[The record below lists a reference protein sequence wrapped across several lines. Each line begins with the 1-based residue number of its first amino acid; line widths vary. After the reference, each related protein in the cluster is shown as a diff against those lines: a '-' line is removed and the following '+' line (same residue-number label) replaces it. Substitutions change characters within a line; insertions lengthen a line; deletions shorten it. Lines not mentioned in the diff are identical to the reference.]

1 MSEIFIILGLILLN
15 GVFSMSEIALISAR
29 KSSLT
34 TDAKKG
40 NKAAKAA
47 LKLAGEPD
55 NFLST
60 VQIGITLI
68 GILTGIYSGNTIA
81 VLFTDWLLSV
91 GLASKY
97 ASWLAQGSIVV
108 VVTYLTLILGE
119 LVPKR
124 IGLSISEKVAKTV
137 ARPMLLLSVVG
148 SPFVWLLAKSTSG
161 IFNLLG
167 ISASENKVTEE
178 EIKSMVQEGTEGGEV
193 QPVEQDIVQRVF
205 LTGDLKVSSIMTHK
219 SDLVCMDI
227 NITHQ
232 EVKDLLKRVLYEV
245 YPVIDGDMDHV
256 RGVVYLKDLVLYLEN
271 EDFKVSDI
279 VKQAVYFHES
289 MNVYKV
295 LEQMK
300 TGGFSRGLVCDEFG
314 ACVGMV
320 TLKDIFEA
328 LVGNLNDEHEE
339 PDIIKRVDKEG
350 WLVDGQCPFYDFLC
364 YFKREDL
371 YEDAEYTTVA
381 GLILERLEHI
391 PHSGESITWN
401 GFSFEVVDMDGA
413 RIDKVLV
420 NYCPACDDEAGI

>member
-15 GVFSMSEIALISAR
+15 GVISMSEIALISAR

-91 GLASKY
+91 GVASKY

-256 RGVVYLKDLVLYLEN
+256 KGVVYLKDLVLYLEN

>member
-91 GLASKY
+91 GVASKY

-193 QPVEQDIVQRVF
+193 QPVEQEIVQRVF

-256 RGVVYLKDLVLYLEN
+256 KGVVYLKDLVLYLEN

>member
-91 GLASKY
+91 GVASKY

-193 QPVEQDIVQRVF
+193 QSVEQDIVQRVF

-256 RGVVYLKDLVLYLEN
+256 KGVVYLKDLVLYLEN

>member
-91 GLASKY
+91 GVASKY

-137 ARPMLLLSVVG
+137 ARPMLLLSAIG

-227 NITHQ
+227 NMTHQ

-256 RGVVYLKDLVLYLEN
+256 KGVVYLKDLVLYLEN

-279 VKQAVYFHES
+279 VKQAIYFQSIGADE
-289 MNVYKV
+289 NRRI
-295 LEQMK
+295 QPW
-300 TGGFSRGLVCDEFG
+300 TGV
-314 ACVGMV
+314 
-320 TLKDIFEA
+320 
-328 LVGNLNDEHEE
+328 
-339 PDIIKRVDKEG
+339 
-350 WLVDGQCPFYDFLC
+350 
-364 YFKREDL
+364 
-371 YEDAEYTTVA
+371 
-381 GLILERLEHI
+381 
-391 PHSGESITWN
+391 
-401 GFSFEVVDMDGA
+401 
-413 RIDKVLV
+413 
-420 NYCPACDDEAGI
+420 

>member
-1 MSEIFIILGLILLN
+1 
-15 GVFSMSEIALISAR
+15 MSEIALISAR

-91 GLASKY
+91 GVASKY

-256 RGVVYLKDLVLYLEN
+256 KGVVYLKDLVLYLEN